1 MTVWEKRRRSVNEE
15 TGESD
20 SSQVMMEKPKTVTST
35 RSCVLTSPCLA
46 AQSTG
51 SFLAGVQTTTV
62 HG

>member
-1 MTVWEKRRRSVNEE
+1 MAEEESPDKVTGPRRSQKVTE
-15 TGESD
+15 G
-20 SSQVMMEKPKTVTST
+20 TST
-35 RSCVLTSPCLA
+35 RSCVETWPCLA